1 MEKIKEV
8 QEHFKFTLTDE
19 WSNECDFYIYEETTA
34 DGYSVYIA
42 SNNTD
47 VINVNEDVYYYD
59 SDLDYALVEFI
70 TCTCAEGKKSIYVD
84 DIDSDFV
91 EKAMSELYK
100 RINKI

>member
-1 MEKIKEV
+1 MEKIKKV

-42 SNNTD
+42 NNNTD

-59 SDLDYALVEFI
+59 SDLEYALVEFI
-70 TCTCAEGKKSIYVD
+70 TDAKGKKSIYVD

-91 EKAMSELYK
+91 EKAISELYK
-100 RINKI
+100 QINEQND